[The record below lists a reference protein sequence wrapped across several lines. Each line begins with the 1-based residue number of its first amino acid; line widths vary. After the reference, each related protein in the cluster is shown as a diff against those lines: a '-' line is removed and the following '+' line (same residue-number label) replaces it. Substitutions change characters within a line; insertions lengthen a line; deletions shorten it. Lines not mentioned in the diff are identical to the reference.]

1 MRLLLDA
8 GALVAAERGDARA
21 WTRIKREH
29 AMGKAPRTHGGVIGQ
44 VWRGGARQAL
54 LSKLIPG
61 LEIVAL
67 DRGLGERAGVLLG
80 RTRMKDVV
88 DAALVALATDRDVIM
103 TSDPDD
109 LAALAD
115 AAGLHVDLVAV

>member
-21 WTRIKREH
+21 WARIKREY
-29 AMGKAPRTHGGVIGQ
+29 ATGKAPRTHGGVIGQ

-54 LSKLIPG
+54 LAKLIPG
-61 LEIVAL
+61 LEIVAV
-67 DRGLGERAGVLLG
+67 DRQLGERAGVLLG

-88 DAALVALATDRDVIM
+88 DAALVALAADGDVIL

-109 LAALAD
+109 LAALAE
-115 AAGLHVDLVAV
+115 AAGLHVDLVGV